1 MGFPSKYQNGL
12 PLPSLGN
19 LSGQGTEPKF
29 RGSHA
34 LAGGFFNQVTE
45 KAHPGAPLR
54 PLQKPLRLLSQGA
67 TSDTG

>member
-1 MGFPSKYQNGL
+1 M
-12 PLPSLGN
+12 LGTVAGIYIHKWV
-19 LSGQGTEPKF
+19 LLFYFSGEETEI
-29 RGSHA
+29 REMSHA